1 MRDIHVKPT
10 IEYFLPQDQGKK
22 ARRYDLQIKQT
33 FRTISSNH
41 MQRHYLD
48 ADSNKMKLLR
58 DDLNTEHLIT
68 LINY

>member
-1 MRDIHVKPT
+1 
-10 IEYFLPQDQGKK
+10 
-22 ARRYDLQIKQT
+22 
-33 FRTISSNH
+33 